1 MAKLTAT
8 LEERTA
14 QRVTPRLQAFSDAS
28 DRRAT
33 ARTRQEYL
41 EAVLQQWDHVSDI
54 EQEVKNL
61 RSEQERLKTNIAT
74 RKAALESHKSIILD
88 DIEKEFISTIKGLKI
103 ASVETSGF
111 DRDNYLPLING
122 KTFTKAMMSGGG
134 SMTAMQIAY
143 WTSLM
148 TVAERTGVPYPSIL
162 IIDGPRLALDP
173 GSVTCKAIYRRLVR
187 GVSEAPGAVQF
198 IVADNEI
205 PNDYHGDF
213 SRVGFDYA
221 HPTVSTVRHPGQGNV
236 DVIASAD
243 E

>member
-1 MAKLTAT
+1 MAAADGLQLYLDALGPNK
-8 LEERTA
+8 
-14 QRVTPRLQAFSDAS
+14 RLSD
-28 DRRAT
+28 DEDIRILC
-33 ARTRQEYL
+33 EYHEDWVAMRGGAAEL
-41 EAVLQQWDHVSDI
+41 VS
-54 EQEVKNL
+54 
-61 RSEQERLKTNIAT
+61 A
-74 RKAALESHKSIILD
+74 KAALESHKSTILD
-88 DIEKEFISTIKGLKI
+88 DIEKEFIGTIKGLKI

-122 KTFTKAMMSGGG
+122 KAFTKAMMSGGG

-173 GSVTCKAIYRRLVR
+173 GSVTCKAIYQRLVR
-187 GVSEAPGAVQF
+187 GVSESPGAVQF

-213 SRVGFDYA
+213 SRVGFDYG